1 MIDQRYALVSS
12 FLALPHSRSEQGWLI
27 EAIRTSKKSS
37 SKNMD
42 SWERYGASNFARAS
56 EEDPYVAEPSFF
68 TDFDHAKADFQHWLA
83 IEEEL
88 YLSIGYENFFDE
100 VQSEKICHRIK
111 NGTRHTQKRS
121 LLLKMIADNLVEHIV
136 YRAEKLER
144 AQSDLEGT
152 QKEVNDYGPENK
164 NDFDDDWFRL
174 QNELDSA
181 EEHLNSLKLILP
193 QCWDSIMDFASSPRG
208 RMHIPNHCLKSIA
221 ENDQDGFISNFL
233 RREKIDEPNH
243 SNENQ
248 EDWESD
254 VFSCWGGLKTEAEQ
268 PENGE
273 GVSKNKA
280 WDDDIPF

>member
-1 MIDQRYALVSS
+1 MIDQRYALVYS

-56 EEDPYVAEPSFF
+56 EENPYVAESSFF
-68 TDFDHAKADFQHWLA
+68 TDFDQAKADFQHWLA

-88 YLSIGYENFFDE
+88 YLSIGYESFFDE
-100 VQSEKICHRIK
+100 VQSAKICHRIK
-111 NGTRHTQKRS
+111 NDTRHAQTRS
-121 LLLKMIADNLVEHIV
+121 LLLKTIADNLVEHIV
-136 YRAEKLER
+136 YGSEKLAR
-144 AQSDLEGT
+144 AQSDLEDK

-164 NDFDDDWFRL
+164 NDFDDDWFTL
-174 QNELDSA
+174 QDELDSA
-181 EEHLNSLKLILP
+181 EEQLNHLKIVLP
-193 QCWDSIMDFASSPRG
+193 QCWDSLMDFAYSPRG
-208 RMHIPNHCLKSIA
+208 RMHIPNNCLKSIT

-233 RREKIDEPNH
+233 RCGKIDK
-243 SNENQ
+243 SNDSNKNQ

-254 VFSCWGGLKTEAEQ
+254 VFSCWGDIKIEAEQ
-268 PENGE
+268 PKYGE
-273 GVSKNKA
+273 GVSQNKA